1 MLEGKQ
7 SAAAVEPAFWHDD
20 DGTLHDW
27 YKVSIFF
34 GRQFAGQFLFDPGA
48 HPELGYNRGSVAY
61 FCPDCGDV
69 WARLV
74 FTSQFPHVE
83 PQPFNDPLRVGCLQH
98 GDPWEIAGSLLS
110 GRMLGILP
118 YLPPDI
124 LQRELMIHCQAYER
138 GEYV

>member
-7 SAAAVEPAFWHDD
+7 SVDAARPAFWHDD

-34 GRQFAGQFLFDPGA
+34 GRQFAGAFLIDPGQ
-48 HPELGYNRGSVAY
+48 HPELRFNRRSLAY
-61 FCPDCGDV
+61 FCPRCGDV

-74 FTSQFPHVE
+74 YASQFPHVE
-83 PQPFNDPLRVGCLQH
+83 TQPFGDPLRVGCLQH
-98 GDPWEIAGSLLS
+98 GDEWELAGSLLS
-110 GRMLGILP
+110 AGMDTLLP
-118 YLPPDI
+118 YLPESV
-124 LQRELMIHCQAYER
+124 LQRELMLHCQDYER